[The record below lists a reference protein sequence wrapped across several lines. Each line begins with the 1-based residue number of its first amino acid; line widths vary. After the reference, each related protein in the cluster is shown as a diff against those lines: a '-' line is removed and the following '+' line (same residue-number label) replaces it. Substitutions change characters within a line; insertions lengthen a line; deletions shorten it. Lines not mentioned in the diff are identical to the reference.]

1 MIGFVLE
8 LTRDSSTAVGPAE
21 ILGIFEMTEGGL
33 PRFARNDGGLLG
45 EDGDI
50 YYFGGGAV
58 EAIEDYDLDLICA
71 GG

>member
-1 MIGFVLE
+1 MKLFYQ
-8 LTRDSSTAVGPAE
+8 RDSSTAVG
-21 ILGIFEMTEGGL
+21 MTEDGL

>member
-1 MIGFVLE
+1 
-8 LTRDSSTAVGPAE
+8 
-21 ILGIFEMTEGGL
+21 MTEDGL